1 MKLKNILFVFLTIFI
16 LMFLCTK
23 VEAARDSITAEGS
36 NDYLEGSDYLPGDS
50 SIRISIK
57 RESGLSSYNIYCV
70 NSEKVWFNTGTR
82 TFNYV
87 GEMNSKIAYILA
99 NGYPTKSITTDY
111 RKDYFITSMAIYYV
125 LNDSIAQGFTLDLE
139 NYANS
144 TYWARSST
152 VAEEMAKLVAGANNY
167 SESSGSISASTS
179 DNKLTLSND
188 EMYYVS
194 KQISVNTTGNVGN
207 YTVSL
212 SGAPSDTIVTDVNGN
227 VKNTFAKNEKF
238 LVKVPVSSVTGL
250 SISVNVNISTNETK
264 YKAYEYT
271 YNGDNIQN
279 IVIGEMATTPLSTS
293 LSLSGTVTTRV
304 EISKVDATTGEEL
317 PGATLVLKDS
327 NGKVIDE
334 WVSEDTPHKVKVKL
348 SAGKYTLTETIAPEG
363 YELSTETVEFTV
375 EEDGSVKEPVVMK
388 NEKEIEPVPTGDF
401 LIYIAWIIG
410 MAAIGYSVYYF
421 NSLRKGKLEN

>member
-16 LMFLCTK
+16 SMFLCTK
-23 VEAARDSITAEGS
+23 VEAVRDSITAESS

-111 RKDYFITSMAIYYV
+111 RKDYFITNMAIYYV
-125 LNDSIAQGFTLDLE
+125 LDDDIAQGFTLDLE

-144 TYWARSST
+144 MYWSRSST

-167 SESSGSISASTS
+167 SESSGSISASAS

-188 EMYYVS
+188 KNYYVS
-194 KQISVNTTGNVGN
+194 KQISINTTGNVGN

-212 SGAPSDTIVTDVNGN
+212 SGAPSGTIVTDVNGN

-279 IVIGEMATTPLSTS
+279 IVIGDTATTPLSTS
-293 LSLSGTVTTRV
+293 ISLSGTVTTRV
-304 EISKVDATTGEEL
+304 EISKVDATDSQEIAGAHLVVKDSTGVVKDEWDSDGSVHVITDLL
-317 PGATLVLKDS
+317 PGT
-327 NGKVIDE
+327 
-334 WVSEDTPHKVKVKL
+334 
-348 SAGKYTLTETIAPEG
+348 YTLTETIAPEG

-388 NEKEIEPVPTGDF
+388 NEKKVEPVPTGDF
-401 LIYIAWIIG
+401 FIYIAWIIG

-421 NSLRKGKLEN
+421 NGLRKGKLEN